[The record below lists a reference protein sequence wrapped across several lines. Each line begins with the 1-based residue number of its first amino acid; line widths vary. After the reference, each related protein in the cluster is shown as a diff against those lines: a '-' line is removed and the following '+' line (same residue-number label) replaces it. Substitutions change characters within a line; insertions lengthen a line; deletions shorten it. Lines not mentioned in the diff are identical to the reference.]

1 MNNLL
6 LQLAMAA
13 LGQMSGG
20 GGLAQRPLNIPS
32 MPFPVGRQSRPVYP
46 TRSSQAPNLQV
57 ATLATTTCLMRS
69 GSIGR
74 GEAVALL
81 EGQGQTWG
89 WPRTWGQRIPL
100 SSVDEAIESAGGC
113 NSLVQRARQAAPGR
127 TATIPATHRGT
138 RYGGTRYGDTR
149 YGGHQSQGNR
159 SEREGFGLA
168 PYR

>member
-20 GGLAQRPLNIPS
+20 GLSQMPLNLPS
-32 MPFPVGRQSRPVYP
+32 GPFPVNRQSRPVYP
-46 TRSSQAPNLQV
+46 TRSSHEPNLQI

-74 GEAVALL
+74 DEAVALL
-81 EGQGQTWG
+81 ERQGQTWG
-89 WPRTWGQRIPL
+89 WPRAWGQRIPL
-100 SSVDEAIESAGGC
+100 GSVDQAIQSAGGC
-113 NSLVQRARQAAPGR
+113 NALVQRAREAAPRR
-127 TATIPATHRGT
+127 TATIPATRRGT
-138 RYGGTRYGDTR
+138 GYRGG
-149 YGGHQSQGNR
+149 SQ

>member
-20 GGLAQRPLNIPS
+20 GLSQLPLNIPS
-32 MPFPVGRQSRPVYP
+32 RPFPVSRQSRPVYP
-46 TRSSQAPNLQV
+46 TRSTQAVNLQV

-74 GEAVALL
+74 GEAITLL
-81 EGQGQTWG
+81 ERQGQTWG

-100 SSVDEAIESAGGC
+100 NSVDQAIQSAGGC
-113 NSLVQRARQAAPGR
+113 NALVQRAHEAAPGR
-127 TATIPATHRGT
+127 TATISATHRG
-138 RYGGTRYGDTR
+138 RNSGGN
-149 YGGHQSQGNR
+149 Q

>member
-6 LQLAMAA
+6 LQLAIAA

-20 GGLAQRPLNIPS
+20 GLSQTPFNIPS
-32 MPFPVGRQSRPVYP
+32 RPFPIRRQVQPVYP
-46 TRSSQAPNLQV
+46 TRSSQASNLQV

-69 GSIGR
+69 GSIER
-74 GEAVALL
+74 AEALTLL
-81 EGQGQTWG
+81 ERQGQTWG

-100 SSVDEAIESAGGC
+100 SSLDDAIHSAGGC
-113 NSLVQRARQAAPGR
+113 TALLQRVREAAPAR
-127 TATIPATHRGT
+127 TAIIPATHQGR
-138 RYGGTRYGDTR
+138 RYAE
-149 YGGHQSQGNR
+149 SR

>member
-20 GGLAQRPLNIPS
+20 GMSQMPLNLPS
-32 MPFPVGRQSRPVYP
+32 RPFPVNRQSRPLYP
-46 TRSSQAPNLQV
+46 TRSVKAANLQV

-81 EGQGQTWG
+81 ERQGQTWG

-100 SSVDEAIESAGGC
+100 RSVDQAIQSAGGC
-113 NSLVQRARQAAPGR
+113 NALVQRAREAAPRR
-127 TATIPATHRGT
+127 TATIPATHRGRT
-138 RYGGTRYGDTR
+138 YGDR
-149 YGGHQSQGNR
+149 GYGVNQ

>member
-20 GGLAQRPLNIPS
+20 GVPQMPLNIAS
-32 MPFPVGRQSRPVYP
+32 KPFPVSRQSRPLYP
-46 TRSSQAPNLQV
+46 TRSVQAANLQV

-81 EGQGQTWG
+81 ERQGQTWG

-100 SSVDEAIESAGGC
+100 ERVDQAIQSAGGC
-113 NSLVQRARQAAPGR
+113 NALVQRAREASSGR
-127 TATIPATHRGT
+127 TASIPTTHRG
-138 RYGGTRYGDTR
+138 RGYGDSGYR
-149 YGGHQSQGNR
+149 DRGYGVNQ

>member
-32 MPFPVGRQSRPVYP
+32 MPFPVGRQSRPMYP
-46 TRSSQAPNLQV
+46 TRLSQAPNLQV

-81 EGQGQTWG
+81 ERQGQTWG
-89 WPRTWGQRIPL
+89 WPRTWGQRIPV
-100 SSVDEAIESAGGC
+100 SSVYEAIESAGGR
-113 NSLVQRARQAAPGR
+113 NALVQRARQAAPGR

-138 RYGGTRYGDTR
+138 RYGDSR
-149 YGGHQSQGNR
+149 YGGNQSQGNR

>member
-20 GGLAQRPLNIPS
+20 GLSQSPLNIPS
-32 MPFPVGRQSRPVYP
+32 RPFPVSRQSRPVYP
-46 TRSSQAPNLQV
+46 TRSTQAVNLQV

-74 GEAVALL
+74 GEAITLL
-81 EGQGQTWG
+81 ERQGQTWG

-100 SSVDEAIESAGGC
+100 SSVDQAIQSAGGC
-113 NSLVQRARQAAPGR
+113 NALVQRAREAAPGR
-127 TATIPATHRGT
+127 TATVPATHRG
-138 RYGGTRYGDTR
+138 RNSGGN
-149 YGGHQSQGNR
+149 Q

>member
-20 GGLAQRPLNIPS
+20 GGLAQSPLNIPS
-32 MPFPVGRQSRPVYP
+32 MPFPVGRQSRPMYP

-74 GEAVALL
+74 GEAITLL
-81 EGQGQTWG
+81 ERQGQTWG

-100 SSVDEAIESAGGC
+100 NSVDQAIQSAGGC
-113 NSLVQRARQAAPGR
+113 NALVQRAREAAPGR
-127 TATIPATHRGT
+127 TATISATHRG
-138 RYGGTRYGDTR
+138 RNSGGN
-149 YGGHQSQGNR
+149 Q

>member
-20 GGLAQRPLNIPS
+20 GLSQMPLRLPAR
-32 MPFPVGRQSRPVYP
+32 PFPVNRQSRPVYP
-46 TRSSQAPNLQV
+46 TRSSQEPNLQI

-74 GEAVALL
+74 EQAVALL
-81 EGQGQTWG
+81 ERQGQTWG
-89 WPRTWGQRIPL
+89 WPRTWGQRISL
-100 SSVDEAIESAGGC
+100 GRVDQAIQSAGGC
-113 NSLVQRARQAAPGR
+113 SALVQRAREAAPRR
-127 TATIPATHRGT
+127 TATIPATHNGR
-138 RYGGTRYGDTR
+138 RYGGN
-149 YGGHQSQGNR
+149 Q

>member
-20 GGLAQRPLNIPS
+20 GVPQMPLNIAS
-32 MPFPVGRQSRPVYP
+32 KPFPVSRQSRPLYP
-46 TRSSQAPNLQV
+46 TRSVQAANLQV

-81 EGQGQTWG
+81 ERQGQTW
-89 WPRTWGQRIPL
+89 
-100 SSVDEAIESAGGC
+100 
-113 NSLVQRARQAAPGR
+113 
-127 TATIPATHRGT
+127 
-138 RYGGTRYGDTR
+138 
-149 YGGHQSQGNR
+149 
-159 SEREGFGLA
+159 
-168 PYR
+168 

>member
-20 GGLAQRPLNIPS
+20 GGLSQLSAQHSIDALSRGSSEPS
-32 MPFPVGRQSRPVYP
+32 YVPHAFVSSAQPSGCHLGNDHLFDAIRFDRTWRGGRR
-46 TRSSQAPNLQV
+46 
-57 ATLATTTCLMRS
+57 
-69 GSIGR
+69 
-74 GEAVALL
+74 LL
-81 EGQGQTWG
+81 ERQGQTWG

-100 SSVDEAIESAGGC
+100 SSVDQAIQSAGGC
-113 NSLVQRARQAAPGR
+113 NALVQRAREAAPGR
-127 TATIPATHRGT
+127 TATISATHRG
-138 RYGGTRYGDTR
+138 RNSGGN
-149 YGGHQSQGNR
+149 Q

>member
-6 LQLAMAA
+6 LQLAIAA

-20 GGLAQRPLNIPS
+20 GPSQTPFNIPS
-32 MPFPVGRQSRPVYP
+32 RSFPIRRQAEPVYP
-46 TRSSQAPNLQV
+46 TRSSQGSNLQI

-81 EGQGQTWG
+81 ERQGQTWG

-100 SSVDEAIESAGGC
+100 SNLDDAIQSGGGC
-113 NSLVQRARQAAPGR
+113 TALLQRVREAVPAR
-127 TATIPATHRGT
+127 TAIIPATHQGR
-138 RYGGTRYGDTR
+138 RYAE
-149 YGGHQSQGNR
+149 SR